1 MYNIECFLL
10 GCTKTLK
17 LSFPVNSL
25 KWVKFWTILQLQKE
39 KCGAFSFAG
48 GEGWSQVAKSR
59 S

>member
-1 MYNIECFLL
+1 MNTVVFFAEMHYYIK
-10 GCTKTLK
+10 TKFPSK
-17 LSFPVNSL
+17 LFEMGKIVDNFA
-25 KWVKFWTILQLQKE
+25 VKME